1 MRYAGLFTAAALLMT
16 GACAAA
22 HAQAAPPAPVAPYTP
37 PKTRIS
43 PWLGF
48 YDAVKPGMETPRTA
62 DGKPDFSGN
71 WNGGYRAPAGASI
84 VRHQGTAEPDQMVL
98 QRGSAGGWN
107 KPHYK
112 PEYWDEVRSL
122 DFSIIDRDPA
132 YACTGPGVPRQTSPL
147 KIMQTEKEIFFY
159 NGDSSRFIP
168 MDGRERDP
176 LDSDHSLLL
185 GWPLGHWEGDTL
197 VIESV
202 GFGGE
207 SWLQFQGYFHTN
219 RMTVTEKL
227 RRNGDALYYQFIVN
241 DPDVLVEPWVS
252 DTYVRFLNKDP
263 MQRFAEQTPCDPIPI
278 DDIQD
283 KYNRG

>member
-1 MRYAGLFTAAALLMT
+1 MRYAGLLCAAALLMGGAAT
-16 GACAAA
+16 GAL
-22 HAQAAPPAPVAPYTP
+22 AQAAPAAAVAPYTS
-37 PKTRIS
+37 PKTRTS

-48 YDAVKPGMETPRTA
+48 YDTVKPDMPTPRTA
-62 DGKPDFSGN
+62 DGHVDFSGN
-71 WNGGYRAPAGASI
+71 WNGGYAPPAGASI

-98 QRGSAGGWN
+98 QRGSGGGWN

-112 PEYWDEVRSL
+112 PEFWAEVRSL

-132 YACTGPGVPRQTSPL
+132 YACIGPGVPRQTNPQ
-147 KIMQTEKEIFFY
+147 KIIQTEKEMFFY
-159 NGDSSRFIP
+159 NGADSRFIP
-168 MDGRERDP
+168 MDGRPRDP
-176 LDSDHSLLL
+176 LDSDYSLLL

-219 RMTVTEKL
+219 RMTVTERL
-227 RRNGDALYYQFIVN
+227 RRNGNLLYYQFTVN

-263 MQRFAEQTPCDPIPI
+263 MVRFAEETPCDPIPI
-278 DDIQD
+278 DDIAD